1 MTGHN
6 NSASFDHKHQSI
18 STVLQVSHRK
28 RKASPSLVLE
38 KLFLQVESTL
48 MLVYFNPS
56 FQRIPFPLWHK
67 FYGVQLHV
75 LYVVLPT
82 LLGSTPIVSAQ
93 QFIT

>member
-6 NSASFDHKHQSI
+6 NSASFDHKHHSI
-18 STVLQVSHRK
+18 STLLQVSHQK
-28 RKASPSLVLE
+28 MKASPSMVLE
-38 KLFLQVESTL
+38 KLFLQVELTL

-56 FQRIPFPLWHK
+56 FQGISFPFWHK

-82 LLGSTPIVSAQ
+82 LLGRSP
-93 QFIT
+93 

>member
-6 NSASFDHKHQSI
+6 NSASFDHKHRSI
-18 STVLQVSHRK
+18 STLLQVSHRK

-56 FQRIPFPLWHK
+56 FQGILLSWHK

-75 LYVVLPT
+75 
-82 LLGSTPIVSAQ
+82 
-93 QFIT
+93 

>member
-6 NSASFDHKHQSI
+6 NSASFDHKHRSI
-18 STVLQVSHRK
+18 STLLQVSHRK

-48 MLVYFNPS
+48 MLNAS
-56 FQRIPFPLWHK
+56 FQVILLSWHK

-75 LYVVLPT
+75 
-82 LLGSTPIVSAQ
+82 
-93 QFIT
+93 